1 MTHLL
6 QKTLINPDL
15 TNENVK
21 VFFDNLPIRR
31 QSEVTK
37 MWDKTNFYEIVY
49 LSDGLKIKGFLVE
62 PKKLKKSNSVI
73 IYNRGGS
80 KDVGML
86 DERAVYLRFIEYIK
100 MGYIVIASQY
110 RGSTGSEGKDEFG
123 GGDIHDVLN
132 LKNVLSEMSYV
143 NIDRIGMIGGSRG
156 GMMTYKALTM
166 VDWIKTAIIEAGP
179 TDIEHSY
186 SYRPQLKEYRR
197 DMYDVES
204 VEENRSRS
212 ALRFADKIDKT
223 VPILIFHGT
232 ADTSVSPLDT
242 LRLCEKLQQNG
253 NPYEL
258 HIYQDVDHMLRSKD
272 KWVQTRTWLKK
283 YL

>member
-1 MTHLL
+1 MTYLL
-6 QKTLINPDL
+6 QKTLINPGLKD
-15 TNENVK
+15 EKVK
-21 VFFDNLPIRR
+21 MIFDNLPIKR
-31 QSEVTK
+31 QLEVTK
-37 MWDKTNFYEIVY
+37 MWDTTSFYEIVY

-62 PKKLKKSNSVI
+62 SKKLKKKNPVI

-80 KDVGML
+80 KDAGML
-86 DERAVYLRFIEYIK
+86 DERALYLRFIEYVK
-100 MGYIVIASQY
+100 MGYVVIASQY

-123 GGDIHDVLN
+123 GDDIRDVLN
-132 LKNVLSEMSYV
+132 LKNVLSEISYV
-143 NIDRIGMIGGSRG
+143 NMDCIGMIGGSRG

-166 VDWIKTAIIEAGP
+166 VDWVKTAIIEAGP

-197 DMYDVES
+197 DMYDVDS
-204 VEENRSRS
+204 AEENRSRS
-212 ALRFADKIDKT
+212 ALHFADKIDKN

-232 ADTSVSPLDT
+232 SDTSVSPLDT